1 MQIDTD
7 ILFTWGAVAKKYHK
21 NDVIFNEGESAL
33 FYYQIYEG
41 SIKMYYTSEDGK
53 EVTLG
58 IFNRG
63 DSFGEP
69 SLFNNEV
76 YQGTAIA
83 RCDAVVVKLCKHKF
97 FATLRE
103 YPLISSAFLTLFA
116 NRIYSRITS
125 SKHLISQ
132 RPEQRIRSFLET
144 YKKNQNACDRKLLI
158 PYTRQEIADFTH
170 LRVETVIR
178 TLTAMHRKNALEIT
192 NHKIYF

>member
-21 NDVIFNEGESAL
+21 NDLIFGEGETAQS
-33 FYYQIYEG
+33 YYQIYEG
-41 SIKMYYTSEDGK
+41 SVKMYYTCEDGK

-58 IFNRG
+58 IFNEG

-69 SLFNNEV
+69 PLFNEET

-83 RCDAVVVKLCKHKF
+83 RCDAVVIKLCKFNF
-97 FATLRE
+97 FAMLRE
-103 YPLISSAFLTLFA
+103 YPLISNAFLTLFA

-125 SKHLISQ
+125 AKHLVSQ
-132 RPEQRIRSFLET
+132 RPEHRIRSFLET
-144 YKKNQNACDRKLLI
+144 YKKDQNASDKKLLI

-178 TLTAMHRKNALEIT
+178 TLTAMHRKNSLEIY